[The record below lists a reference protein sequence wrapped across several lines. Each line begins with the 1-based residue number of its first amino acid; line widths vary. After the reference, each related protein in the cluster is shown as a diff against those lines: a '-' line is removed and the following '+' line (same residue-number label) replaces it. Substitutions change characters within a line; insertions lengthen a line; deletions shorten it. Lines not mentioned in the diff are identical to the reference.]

1 MEMGMTP
8 ELMYGQNVFVPAAAN
23 PYPYGYTGNEISYLG
38 VCSVVGVCLF
48 CIFHLVVT
56 NFSNAEVGQP
66 MEWYNHP
73 NSLGYDG
80 QDPFY
85 TVSTI

>member
-1 MEMGMTP
+1 
-8 ELMYGQNVFVPAAAN
+8 
-23 PYPYGYTGNEISYLG
+23 
-38 VCSVVGVCLF
+38 
-48 CIFHLVVT
+48 
-56 NFSNAEVGQP
+56 

-85 TVSTI
+85 MVSTITVLFDA

>member
-23 PYPYGYTGNEISYLG
+23 PYPYGY
-38 VCSVVGVCLF
+38 
-48 CIFHLVVT
+48 
-56 NFSNAEVGQP
+56 AEVGQP